1 MIENRIFIH
10 NEWKETKESIE
21 SINPATLETIGQAG
35 SASSEDCLKAVQA
48 AKEAHPEWKETPI
61 RSKKVFLKKAKDILL
76 KRSRETARLITLEK
90 GSPLPESMSS
100 EVMSSLE
107 ALDYYIHSM
116 DELLKPTNMKHNVV
130 LFFHKKGLFHF
141 YSLGPMLVISPWN
154 FPFMIPFL
162 DILAGLTAGNTL
174 VLRPSSTTP
183 FCGLHIGE
191 IFEEAGLPP
200 GVLNIVPS
208 RTQQAEEMI
217 TLPDF
222 HMISFTGSTS
232 TGKRVMELASR
243 NLTNI
248 NLELGGKDPMI
259 VLKDADLD
267 KAAYGAV
274 WGAFMNCGQSC
285 GSIERVYA
293 DRQIIDSF
301 TEKVTAFT
309 KNLRV
314 GNPMDEGTDIGPMA
328 TLSQLELVEEH
339 IQDAREKGADV
350 LCGGERI
357 KDVPGHFIRPAVLSR
372 VNHSMKIMKEETF
385 GPTLPIMPFSDPDE
399 AAALANDSDFG
410 LTASVWTESRKK
422 AHYLTSKI
430 ESGTVTINDHM
441 SSFSEPGAIWGGIK
455 QSGIGRCHGPI
466 GFKDLVYVKYV
477 SQDFSKKKHRI
488 WWYPYDKD
496 LLAVLDKSFP
506 LFYSSRLGQKIKS
519 ILSLT
524 PYLSQ
529 IKKGIPLFNFI
540 RGLPRL
546 MRK

>member
-1 MIENRIFIH
+1 MIENRIFIQ
-10 NEWKETKESIE
+10 NEWKKTTDSIE
-21 SINPATLETIGQAG
+21 SINPATLETVGQSG
-35 SASSEDCLKAVQA
+35 SASSEDCMKAVQA
-48 AKEAHPEWKETPI
+48 AKEAHPEWREIPI
-61 RSKKVFLKKAKDILL
+61 RSKKAVFKKAKEILL
-76 KRSRETARLITLEK
+76 KKSLETGRLITLEK

-116 DELLKPTNMKHNVV
+116 DQLLQPKNMRHNVI

-141 YSLGPMLVISPWN
+141 QSLGPMLVISPWN

-174 VLRPSSTTP
+174 VMRPSSTTP

-217 TLPDF
+217 RHPDF
-222 HMISFTGSTS
+222 HLISFTGSTS

-243 NLTNI
+243 NLTNV

-293 DRQIIDSF
+293 DRDIIDSF
-301 TEKVTAFT
+301 IEKITALT

-314 GNPMDEGTDIGPMA
+314 GDPRDEGIDIGPMV

-339 IQDAREKGADV
+339 IKDAREKGAEV
-350 LCGGERI
+350 FCGGERI
-357 KDVPGHFIRPAVLSR
+357 HDLSGYFIRPAVLSK
-372 VNHSMKIMKEETF
+372 VNHSMMIMKEETF
-385 GPTLPIMPFSDPDE
+385 GPVLPVMPFSSLDE

-410 LTASVWTESRKK
+410 LTASVWTESRKN
-422 AHYLTSKI
+422 ANYLTSKI

-441 SSFSEPGAIWGGIK
+441 TTFSEPGAIWGGIK

-488 WWYPYDKD
+488 WWYPYDKG
-496 LLAVLDKSFP
+496 LLEVLNKSFP
-506 LFYSSRLGQKIKS
+506 LFYSNRLGQKFRS
-519 ILSLT
+519 MMSLT
-524 PYLSQ
+524 PYLSR
-529 IKKGIPLFNFI
+529 IKKGIPLSNFI
-540 RGLPRL
+540 KGLPRL
-546 MRK
+546 LRK

>member
-1 MIENRIFIH
+1 MIENRIFIQ

-21 SINPATLETIGQAG
+21 SINPATLETLGQAG
-35 SASSEDCLKAVQA
+35 SASSEDCLKAVQS

-61 RSKKVFLKKAKDILL
+61 RSKKAVLKKAKEILL
-76 KRSRETARLITLEK
+76 KRSRETGRLITLEK
-90 GSPLPESMSS
+90 GSPLPESMSV

-107 ALDYYIHSM
+107 ALDYYLHSLE
-116 DELLKPTNMKHNVV
+116 ELLKPTKMKHNVI

-141 YSLGPMLVISPWN
+141 HSLGPMLVISPWN

-162 DILAGLTAGNTL
+162 GILAGLTAGNTL
-174 VLRPSSTTP
+174 VLRPSSSTP

-208 RTQQAEEMI
+208 RTKQAEEMI
-217 TLPDF
+217 THPDF
-222 HMISFTGSTS
+222 HLISFTGSTS

-243 NLTNI
+243 NLTDI

-285 GSIERVYA
+285 GSVERVYA
-293 DRQIIDSF
+293 DQEIIDAF
-301 TEKVTAFT
+301 TKKVTAYT
-309 KNLRV
+309 ENLRV
-314 GNPMDEGTDIGPMA
+314 GNPSDEGIDIGPMV
-328 TLSQLELVEEH
+328 TLGQLELVEEH
-339 IQDAREKGADV
+339 IRDAREKGAEV

-357 KDVPGHFIRPAVLSR
+357 QDLPGYFIKPAVLSK
-372 VNHSMKIMKEETF
+372 VNHSMKIMMEETF
-385 GPTLPIMPFSDPDE
+385 GPVLPVMPFSGLDE

-410 LTASVWTESRKK
+410 LTASVWSENRKN
-422 AHYLTSKI
+422 ANYLSSKI
-430 ESGTVTINDHM
+430 ETGTVTINDHM

-477 SQDFSKKKHRI
+477 SQDFSKKNHRI

-496 LLAVLDKSFP
+496 LLEVLNKSFS
-506 LFYSSRLGQKIKS
+506 LFYSSRLGPKIKS
-519 ILSLT
+519 MLSLI
-524 PYLSQ
+524 PHLSKI
-529 IKKGIPLFNFI
+529 IKGVPLFNFI
-540 RGLPRL
+540 KGLPRL
-546 MRK
+546 LRK

>member
-10 NEWKETKESIE
+10 NEWKKTIDSIE
-21 SINPATLETIGQAG
+21 SINPSTLETVGHAG
-35 SASSEDCLKAVQA
+35 SASSEDCRKAVQA
-48 AKEAHPEWKETPI
+48 AKEAYPEWKDTPI
-61 RSKKVFLKKAKDILL
+61 RSKKAFLKKAKDILL
-76 KRSRETARLITLEK
+76 KRSTETGRLITLEK
-90 GSPLPESMSS
+90 GSPLPESMSV

-116 DELLKPTNMKHNVV
+116 DQLLKPKNMKHNVV

-141 YSLGPMLVISPWN
+141 HSMGPMLVISPWN

-174 VLRPSSTTP
+174 VMRPSSTTP

-217 TLPDF
+217 THPDF

-259 VLKDADLD
+259 VLKDADLN

-285 GSIERVYA
+285 GSVERVYV
-293 DRQIIDSF
+293 DRDIIDSF
-301 TEKVTAFT
+301 IEKITALT

-314 GNPMDEGTDIGPMA
+314 GDPRDEGIDIGPMV

-339 IQDAREKGADV
+339 ILDAREKGAEI

-357 KDVPGHFIRPAVLSR
+357 QDLPGYFIRPAVLSK

-385 GPTLPIMPFSDPDE
+385 GPVLPVMPFSSLDE

-410 LTASVWTESRKK
+410 LTASVWTENRKD

-430 ESGTVTINDHM
+430 ETGTVTINDHM

-477 SQDFSKKKHRI
+477 SQDFSNKSPRI
-488 WWYPYDKD
+488 WWYPYDKNLHE
-496 LLAVLDKSFP
+496 LLNKSFP
-506 LFYSSRLGQKIKS
+506 LFYSNRLGQKFRS
-519 ILSLT
+519 MVSLT
-524 PYLSQ
+524 PYLSR
-529 IKKGIPLFNFI
+529 IKKGIPLSNFI
-540 RGLPRL
+540 KGLPRL
-546 MRK
+546 LRK